1 MKIKVRRKSY
11 EEVLAIPPFPH
22 KTPGRQS
29 PFLRAL
35 VKTLSAGALKK
46 VRFSYE
52 TAPEAEALLRSD
64 IPCLVLMNH
73 SCFTDLEIAGTIL
86 AKKPYHII
94 CTVDGFVGKDGLL
107 RSLGCVPTKKFTTDP
122 VLVRDM
128 VHVVKEL
135 KESIL
140 MYPEASYTFDGTATP
155 LPESLGKLVRL
166 LGVPVLM
173 IETFGAFVHDP
184 LYNNLQVRDVTVT
197 AKVRVLVSAE
207 ETGYSAAGA
216 KSSQEGPVG
225 EKSRPE
231 GNAGSR
237 PVGAPEL
244 NRRIKE
250 AFTFDGFRWQQE
262 NHVRIAED
270 FRADDLQRVLYKCPH
285 CLTEGRM
292 LGNGTKL
299 LCTACGEEYELD
311 EYGFLKR
318 IREGSKAAGTDGSR
332 KPGKGGAASAGSG
345 AGTRDDITFTHV
357 PDWYAWE
364 RSEVRR
370 EITEGSYRLSYPVR
384 ILALRDT
391 SAVYEIGEGVLTHT
405 PEGFHLTGCGGAL
418 DYRQAPEAS
427 YSLYADY
434 FWYEIGDMICVGDST
449 IQFYCF
455 PMTGGNTGSEGSS
468 ADGGADSGSA
478 GRAAGGSAIV
488 AKARLAA
495 EEMYKLG
502 RK

>member
-52 TAPEAEALLRSD
+52 TTPEAEALIRSD

-86 AKKPYHII
+86 SKKPYHII

-107 RSLGCVPTKKFTTDP
+107 RSLGCVPTKKFTSDP

-128 VHVVKEL
+128 VHVVREL

-155 LPESLGKLVRL
+155 LPDSLGKLVRL
-166 LGVPVLM
+166 LKVPVLM

-207 ETGYSAAGA
+207 EAGYCAAGA
-216 KSSQEGPVG
+216 KSQPEGTAG
-225 EKSRPE
+225 EKNRTE
-231 GNAGSR
+231 GTAD
-237 PVGAPEL
+237 PKPLGAPEI
-244 NRRIKE
+244 NRRIRE
-250 AFTFDGFRWQQE
+250 AFTFDGFKWQQE

-270 FRADDLQRVLYKCPH
+270 FRANDLQRVLYKCPH

-318 IREGSKAAGTDGSR
+318 IREGSKAAGKAAMKAAGGR
-332 KPGKGGAASAGSG
+332 KPGEGGAASTKQDGGTKAGS
-345 AGTRDDITFTHV
+345 TFAHV

-370 EITEGSYRLSYPVR
+370 EIEDGSYRLTYPVR

-434 FWYEIGDMICVGDST
+434 YWYEIGDMICIGDST

-455 PMTGGNTGSEGSS
+455 PTPGENT
-468 ADGGADSGSA
+468 
-478 GRAAGGSAIV
+478 GGSAIV

-502 RK
+502 RR